1 MKIEH
6 IAMYVNDLEKAKDFF
21 IKYFDANANDGYHN
35 LSTNF
40 KSYFLTFDDG
50 ARLEIMN
57 KPNLKDI
64 GSHGIEVTMDD
75 SLDNLN
81 FNELDAIVLPG
92 GAPGFK
98 NLEQCDNLMSKVVS
112 FASNPDKLVAAICGA
127 PSLLGHKNLV
137 NGRKATIYP
146 GMDQELYGAEVSHD
160 SVVTDGNIITSRG
173 VGTAIDFALAIVS
186 YYQGKE
192 AAESLAKKIV
202 Y

>member
-1 MKIEH
+1 MIGIFFATGFEEVE
-6 IAMYVNDLEKAKDFF
+6 ALTVVDLLRRAKLDTKM
-21 IKYFDANANDGYHN
+21 ISIYSKMQV
-35 LSTNF
+35 T
-40 KSYFLTFDDG
+40 
-50 ARLEIMN
+50 
-57 KPNLKDI
+57 